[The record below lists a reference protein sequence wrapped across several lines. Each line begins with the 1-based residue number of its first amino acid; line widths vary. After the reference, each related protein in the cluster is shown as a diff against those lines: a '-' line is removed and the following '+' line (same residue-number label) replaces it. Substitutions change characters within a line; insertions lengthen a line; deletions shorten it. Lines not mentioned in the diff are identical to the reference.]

1 MLQNSIAYV
10 TLFRLIR
17 MSECLR
23 EEILGR
29 VPVLKNSRHARE
41 GGNPDLV
48 GDGRTDGW
56 GWRL

>member
-1 MLQNSIAYV
+1 
-10 TLFRLIR
+10 

-48 GDGRTDGW
+48 GDRRTGGVRKGGFLFDDSGYMNE
-56 GWRL
+56 